1 MLYRVYV
8 LYGSKLHLTPEVRL
22 ATSDT
27 LHQKYKLRPL
37 QKTFILRAACTRTYL
52 GQHMQFSNYSL
63 FTIHSTFILTI
74 YLCSGFVQQSLRS
87 HKSLTLKP
95 VARIKL

>member
-27 LHQKYKLRPL
+27 LHQKYIPISHFLISCVLRHEVLHLIPQL
-37 QKTFILRAACTRTYL
+37 TQINMFDFDESCACFLT
-52 GQHMQFSNYSL
+52 N
-63 FTIHSTFILTI
+63 TIETAH
-74 YLCSGFVQQSLRS
+74 
-87 HKSLTLKP
+87 
-95 VARIKL
+95 